1 MAQLNLAESA
11 VQSRLAAFIAA
22 AAGRPA
28 RIAAAQPLRGGAIQ
42 ENWLVTAQIG
52 GKTEE
57 LVLRT
62 DAPSSLAVSHGRAQ
76 EFALLRAAHR
86 AGVSVPEPLWLCR
99 DPAVLGQDF
108 YLMRRIAG
116 VAQGHRVVK
125 DRSLGGDRAR
135 LAERLGAELAL
146 IHSIKPGAPGL
157 EFLPLPQASPALAA
171 IAGYRAHLD
180 RWERGY
186 PVLEWG
192 LRRLELAAP
201 ASGEIV
207 LTHQDFRTGNY
218 MIDPAGLT
226 GILDWEFAAWGE
238 PMTDIAWFCAR
249 CWRFGAE
256 ALEAGGIAARSDF
269 YRGYEQASG
278 RRIDTA
284 AVHFW
289 EAMAHI
295 RWAVIALQQA
305 HRHISGGEASLE
317 LALTGRLLP
326 ELELAVIDLL
336 APGPWPQPAPLP
348 AAVSGEPSGEV
359 LLAEARRLMLEDL
372 LPMLPP
378 ERHYEARML
387 ANAMAISARELAALR
402 PSLPDRK
409 PLARAIRAGHHDN
422 DESLRDLLAADVL
435 ARLAVSNPRALPR
448 TSPSPAL

>member
-1 MAQLNLAESA
+1 MVHLNLVEPGA
-11 VQSRLAAFIAA
+11 QSRLAAFIAA
-22 AAGRPA
+22 AAGLPA
-28 RIAAAQPLRGGAIQ
+28 QIAAARPLRGGAIQ
-42 ENWLVTAQIG
+42 ENWLVTAEIG

-62 DAPSSLAVSHGRAQ
+62 DAPTSLDVSHGRAQ

-86 AGVSVPEPLWLCR
+86 AGVAVPEPLWLCR
-99 DPAVLGQDF
+99 DHAVLGQDF

-125 DRSLGGDRAR
+125 DKSLGGDRSK
-135 LAERLGAELAL
+135 LAQRLGAELAL

-157 EFLPLPQASPALAA
+157 EFLPVPEESPALAA
-171 IAGYRAHLD
+171 IAGYRSHLD

-192 LRRLELAAP
+192 LRRLELTAP
-201 ASGEIV
+201 ASDEIV

-218 MIDPAGLT
+218 MIDAAGLT

-249 CWRFGAE
+249 CWRFGADS
-256 ALEAGGIAARSDF
+256 LEAGGIAPRSDF

-278 RRIDTA
+278 RRIDSA

-305 HRHISGGEASLE
+305 HRHVSGGEASLE

-326 ELELAVIDLL
+326 ELELMLIDLL
-336 APGPWPQPAPLP
+336 APGPWPPPAPLP
-348 AAVSGEPSGEV
+348 AAVAGEPTGGA
-359 LLAEARRLMLEDL
+359 LLTEARRVLLEEL
-372 LPMLPP
+372 LPLLPA
-378 ERHYEARML
+378 EKHYEARMT
-387 ANAMAISARELAALR
+387 ANAMAIAGRERAALQ
-402 PSLPDRK
+402 PPLPDLK

-435 ARLAVSNPRALPR
+435 ARLAISNPRALPP
-448 TSPSPAL
+448 T